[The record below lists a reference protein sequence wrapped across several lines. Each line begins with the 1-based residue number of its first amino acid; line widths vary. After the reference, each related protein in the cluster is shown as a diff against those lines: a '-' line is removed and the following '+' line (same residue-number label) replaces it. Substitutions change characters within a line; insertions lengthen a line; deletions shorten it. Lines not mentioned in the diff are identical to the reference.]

1 MLSYCNTMFLDLLHE
16 DGLLVTA
23 KGLGIEEVIYNMI
36 KVYSDP
42 SNLVFVVGL
51 SEEEEQYF
59 KTRLDVEGGC
69 KKLPKKVTSEY
80 SSNER
85 KLLYLDGG
93 VLFVTTR
100 ILVVDMLTERIPMQL
115 ITGILV
121 ARAHQTA
128 ESCQEAFILRMYR
141 QKNKTGFIKAF
152 SASPVS
158 FTTGFC
164 QVERVMRGLFV
175 RNLYLWPRFHTDVVA
190 TIKQTTQPEVIEL
203 HINMTKEMMTIQTSV
218 LDLINFSMQE
228 IRRLN
233 PSLITSDDDE
243 KEEMLTV
250 ENAISKAFYKL
261 LQRELDP
268 IWHQLSLRTKQLVSD
283 MKTLHS
289 ILSYLTRYD
298 CITFHAFVSALRTK
312 DNAMKSGGWM
322 ILDAAENLFT
332 TAELRVFGD
341 KYVASS
347 STNKEEN
354 RQNTNAIESFRC
366 EENPKWLALIEI
378 LKEIKSEL
386 ESNGCDLKE
395 SFPSEKVLV
404 LTWDDRVAQQLQDVL
419 TIGSR
424 SLMIRMF
431 NRSLGEKYG
440 FVPNAEVPKCKEKQR
455 GKQSKLATSENSIKD
470 SEQTLSLLESPVT
483 IIQSMH
489 IGQFALYKFIN
500 ELKPRYVVLYDVQ
513 VSAVRQLEVFQ
524 ASNPDHKLKAYIMIY
539 GNSTEEQAY
548 LTSLRKE
555 KEAFEKLIKEKTT
568 MVIPEHREGREGD
581 SENVQNPDLA
591 RNLSIKASDP
601 IAEISGKS
609 SRKGFEERNES
620 TPKVIVDMREFR
632 SELPSILHKRGIDIE
647 PVTIEVGDY
656 ILTPQLC
663 IERKS
668 ISDLIGS
675 LQSGRLYNQATA
687 MTRFYAKPM
696 LLIEFDH
703 NKPFALQGKYY
714 LSKDAAAN
722 DLVSRLQL
730 LTIHFPKVC
739 LYTSMQVCFVC
750 AIIIEVLMRLYLQ
763 IRL

>member
-1 MLSYCNTMFLDLLHE
+1 MFLDLLHE

-42 SNLVFVVGL
+42 GNLVLVLGL

-59 KTRLDVEGGC
+59 RTRLDVEGG
-69 KKLPKKVTSEY
+69 KILPKKITSEY
-80 SSNER
+80 STNDR

-100 ILVVDMLTERIPMQL
+100 ILVVDMLTDRIPINL
-115 ITGILV
+115 ITGIIV
-121 ARAHQTA
+121 TKAHTTA

-152 SASPVS
+152 SSSPVS

-175 RNLYLWPRFHTDVVA
+175 RNLYLWPRYHTDVTA
-190 TIKQTTQPEVIEL
+190 TINQTTQPEVIEL
-203 HINMTKEMMTIQTSV
+203 HINMTKEMMSIQTSV
-218 LDLINFSMQE
+218 LDLLNFSMQE
-228 IRRLN
+228 IRRIN
-233 PSLITSDDDE
+233 PSLVASEDE
-243 KEEMLTV
+243 DKEDMLTV

-268 IWHQLSLRTKQLVSD
+268 IWHQLSQRTKQLVSD
-283 MKTLHS
+283 LKTLHS
-289 ILSYLTRYD
+289 VLMYLTRYD
-298 CITFHAFVSALRTK
+298 CITFHAFVSALRTT

-332 TAELRVFGD
+332 TAQLRVFG
-341 KYVASS
+341 
-347 STNKEEN
+347 EN
-354 RQNTNAIESFRC
+354 GQIPSGNSKDEKRLKVRQQEDILQF
-366 EENPKWLALIEI
+366 EENPKWISLIEI
-378 LKEIKSEL
+378 LKEIKSEI
-386 ESNGCDLKE
+386 ESNGCDMKE

-404 LTWDDRVAQQLQDVL
+404 LTWDDRVASQLEDVL
-419 TIGSR
+419 TIGIKA
-424 SLMIRMF
+424 LMQRMF

-440 FVPNAEVPKCKEKQR
+440 YMFNEYDKKQK
-455 GKQSKLATSENSIKD
+455 GKGEQIRQN
-470 SEQTLSLLESPVT
+470 SEQTCDNDKDLQEQKLTLLESPVT

-489 IGQFALYKFIN
+489 VGPFALYKILN
-500 ELKPRYVVLYDVQ
+500 ELKPRYVILYDVQ
-513 VSAVRQLEVFQ
+513 VSTIRQLEVFQ
-524 ASNPDHKLKAYIMIY
+524 ASHPDHKLKSYIMMY
-539 GNSTEEQAY
+539 GNSAEEQAY
-548 LTSLRKE
+548 LSSLRKE
-555 KEAFEKLIKEKTT
+555 KQAFEKLSKEKKT
-568 MVIPEHREGREGD
+568 MVIPEHREGRDRDGD
-581 SENVQNPDLA
+581 IEINPDLA
-591 RNLSIKASDP
+591 RNLAVKASDP
-601 IAEISGKS
+601 AVEELGKS
-609 SRKGFEERNES
+609 SRRGLDHKNES

-647 PVTIEVGDY
+647 PVTLEVGDY
-656 ILTPQLC
+656 IITPQMC

-687 MTRFYAKPM
+687 MSRFYTKPM

-714 LSKDAAAN
+714 LSRDVAAS
-722 DLVSRLQL
+722 DLVARLQL
-730 LTIHFPKVC
+730 LTIHFPKVKYFE
-739 LYTSMQVCFVC
+739 L
-750 AIIIEVLMRLYLQ
+750 
-763 IRL
+763 

>member
-1 MLSYCNTMFLDLLHE
+1 MFLDLLHE

-23 KGLGIEEVIYNMI
+23 KGLGIEEVIFNLI

-42 SNLVFVVGL
+42 CNLVLAIGL
-51 SEEEEQYF
+51 LDDEEQYF
-59 KTRLDVEGGC
+59 RTRLDVEGGERT
-69 KKLPKKVTSEY
+69 LPKKVTSEY
-80 SSNER
+80 SSIER
-85 KLLYLDGG
+85 QRLYRDGG

-100 ILVVDMLTERIPMQL
+100 ILVVDMLTDRLPIQL
-115 ITGILV
+115 ITGVIV
-121 ARAHQTA
+121 ARAHKTA

-152 SASPVS
+152 SSSPVS

-175 RNLYLWPRFHTDVVA
+175 RNLYLWPRFHADVVS
-190 TIKQTTQPEVIEL
+190 TMKQSTQPEVIEL
-203 HINMTKEMMTIQTSV
+203 HINMTKEMVTIQTSV

-228 IRRLN
+228 LKRLN
-233 PSLITSDDDE
+233 PSLVNPEDE
-243 KEEMLTV
+243 KDDMMSV
-250 ENAISKAFYKL
+250 ENAISPTFYKL

-268 IWHQLSLRTKQLVSD
+268 IWHQLSWRTKQLVAD

-289 ILSYLTRYD
+289 VLSHLTRYD
-298 CITFHAFVSALRTK
+298 CITFHAFVSALKTK

-322 ILDAAENLFT
+322 ILDSAETLFT
-332 TAELRVFGD
+332 TAQLRVFGGED
-341 KYVASS
+341 KHFDGATKEDGKRQKV
-347 STNKEEN
+347 STEN
-354 RQNTNAIESFRC
+354 IINC

-378 LKEIKSEL
+378 LKEIKGEL
-386 ESNGCDLKE
+386 ESNGCDLTE

-419 TIGSR
+419 TIGPKA
-424 SLMIRMF
+424 LLLRMF

-440 FVPNAEVPKCKEKQR
+440 CLFND
-455 GKQSKLATSENSIKD
+455 ENKYTKIKD
-470 SEQTLSLLESPVT
+470 KNIGKKSNPTKNPTENDPKEPEQKLSLMESPVA
-483 IIQSMH
+483 IIQSMQ
-489 IGQFALYKFIN
+489 IGHFALYKVIN
-500 ELKPRYVVLYDVQ
+500 EMKPRYVVLYDVQ
-513 VSAVRQLEVFQ
+513 VAAIRQLEVFQ
-524 ASNPDHKLKAYIMIY
+524 ASNPDHKLKAYIMMY

-555 KEAFEKLIKEKTT
+555 KEAFEKLIKEKLT

-581 SENVQNPDLA
+581 SENPDLA
-591 RNLSIKASDP
+591 RNMSEKASDP
-601 IAEISGKS
+601 ILDKLGIS
-609 SRKGFEERNES
+609 SRKGYNEGSTS

-647 PVTIEVGDY
+647 PVTLEVGDY
-656 ILTPQLC
+656 ILTPEIC

-675 LQSGRLYNQATA
+675 LQSGRLYNQATS
-687 MTRFYAKPM
+687 MTRFYTKPM
-696 LLIEFDH
+696 LLIEFDQ

-714 LSKDAAAN
+714 LSRDIAAT
-722 DLVSRLQL
+722 DLVARLQL

-739 LYTSMQVCFVC
+739 CN
-750 AIIIEVLMRLYLQ
+750 IN
-763 IRL
+763 IRDQNCRGNKI